1 VATKTPV
8 SDPAA
13 GPILRGMPTLDL
25 VDETYVVV
33 ERTQIAAV
41 VADPV
46 RWRAWWPG
54 LDLAVFMDRGLDGIR
69 WSITGDLVG
78 SCELWL
84 EALGDGVL
92 VHYYLRADPTTPGS
106 RTSARQLPESA
117 RGRRE
122 VDRLRRRH
130 AIAWKRVIWALKDE
144 MEGDRAP
151 GEPR

>member
-1 VATKTPV
+1 
-8 SDPAA
+8 
-13 GPILRGMPTLDL
+13 MPSVDL

-33 ERTQIAAV
+33 ERIRIAAV

-54 LDLAVFMDRGLDGIR
+54 LELSVFMDRGLDGMR
-69 WSITGDLVG
+69 WSVTGDLVG

-84 EALGDGVL
+84 EAQGDGVI
-92 VHYYLRADPTTPGS
+92 VHYYLRADPTVPQS
-106 RTSARQLPESA
+106 RTTPRRLPESA

-130 AIAWKRVIWALKDE
+130 AVAWKRVIWALKDE